1 MLHVDFQFIDWVT
14 TSFKSVDADFMMEEV
29 KKLQKQLKG
38 CSIHT
43 KSSECLKGV
52 ELKVKNMA
60 ASLVRDLRS
69 PAMCDRHWRQLG

>member
-1 MLHVDFQFIDWVT
+1 
-14 TSFKSVDADFMMEEV
+14 MEEV

-38 CSIHT
+38 CSIRT
-43 KSSECLKGV
+43 KSWECFKGL

-60 ASLVRDLRS
+60 ASLPLVRDLRS